1 MRADKALLGDKVG
14 DYDCAKAA
22 GIFLLIVCAIGFFMQ
37 LPGWETM
44 MYGGGGMILGKCI
57 RENT

>member
-14 DYDCAKAA
+14 DYDGSKIA
-22 GIFLLIVCAIGFFMQ
+22 GMLLIIVCIIGYFMQ
-37 LPGWETM
+37 LPGWETL